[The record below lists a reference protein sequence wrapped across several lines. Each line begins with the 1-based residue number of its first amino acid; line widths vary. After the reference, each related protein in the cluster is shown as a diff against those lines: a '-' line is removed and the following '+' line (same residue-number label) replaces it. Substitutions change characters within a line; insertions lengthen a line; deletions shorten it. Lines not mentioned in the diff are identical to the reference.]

1 MEQPQLEDI
10 LVGPGPAGVLVIRLN
25 RPAARNALRTQL
37 LKEIA
42 ETLEQAE
49 LNEHVGAVVITG
61 SEKVFAAGAD
71 LKEMAE
77 LDAVGLWKD
86 KRPTYWKRI
95 AHFSKP
101 LLASVNGFCLG
112 GGFELAMHADIIIAG
127 ENAQFG
133 QPEINLG
140 IMPGAGG
147 TQRLVRLVGKSM
159 AMKLILSGEF
169 IDAKTAL
176 QFGIS
181 AENCQPELTL
191 ERTLQL
197 AAKIA
202 SKSPIAIRIAK
213 EAVLKAFETPL
224 EQGLDLERK
233 GFLFLAT
240 TDDRQEGINA
250 FLEKRKPEFKGN

>member
-1 MEQPQLEDI
+1 METSNFTDI
-10 LVGPGPAGVLVIRLN
+10 SVDKPSNGALLIRLS
-25 RPAARNALRTQL
+25 RPDVHNALRTQL

-42 ETLEQAE
+42 DTLEQVE
-49 LNEHVGAVVITG
+49 EDETIGAVVITG

-71 LKEMAE
+71 IREMAN
-77 LDAVGLWKD
+77 LDTVGLWKD

-95 AHFSKP
+95 SRFSKP
-101 LLASVNGFCLG
+101 ILASVNGFCLG
-112 GGFELAMHADIIIAG
+112 GGFELAMHADIVIAG
-127 ENAQFG
+127 ANAQFG

-147 TQRLVRLVGKSM
+147 TQRLVRAVGKSV

-169 IDAKTAL
+169 IDANMAL
-176 QFGIS
+176 QCGIA
-181 AENCQPELTL
+181 AEVCQPELTL
-191 ERTLQL
+191 ERTLNL
-197 AAKIA
+197 AATIA
-202 SKSPIAIRIAK
+202 AKSPIATKTAK

-233 GFLFLAT
+233 AFLFLAAT
-240 TDDRQEGINA
+240 ADRSEGINA